1 VAWNKGEPEGLK
13 DKELIAINGFEVEFM
28 IGRYSAKSNWINM
41 FDSDHGGNSG
51 IWKMYNIAYWIR
63 LEEPPEIELDANG
76 MLTDW
81 L

>member
-1 VAWNKGEPEGLK
+1 
-13 DKELIAINGFEVEFM
+13 M

-76 MLTDW
+76 MLPDW
-81 L
+81 LRK